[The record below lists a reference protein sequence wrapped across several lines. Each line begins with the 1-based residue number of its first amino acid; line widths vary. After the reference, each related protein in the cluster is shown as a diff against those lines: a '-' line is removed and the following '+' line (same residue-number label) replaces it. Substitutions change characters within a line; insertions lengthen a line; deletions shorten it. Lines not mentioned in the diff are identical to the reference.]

1 MTSLISEH
9 VGTAQAAANLMLAP
23 PASALAPPAAA
34 VLAPHAG
41 AMRAQAQAGTR
52 RAPAGQWPSL
62 LCGAVLLG
70 GDGIA
75 MAAAVLL
82 SLGLAPPAVPR
93 DLAPPLAAILLYL
106 AAKGRYAERIPF
118 WTEWRLVVSASCLA
132 AVAGAVVT
140 LLTGHG
146 FDTNATILV
155 PLLFAALAAPVNRLA
170 KHALARAG
178 LWTLPV
184 VVVGD
189 GPAAAEAEAALGSD
203 QSLGYHFVARIDPV
217 SVMAESTPLRLRTAL
232 QRHRA
237 RRLLIAIDGDGA
249 LQRQVVECALRE
261 RVPFSVA
268 APSHTFPAFD
278 WDPTRLF
285 SCDTTVLSF
294 RDGLSRPSQRLAK
307 AALDVSLAALL
318 LVLAVPLFLLL
329 AAVIRLDGGPVF
341 YTQRRL
347 GAGGRPFR
355 CLKFRTMVVDSERA
369 LQTLLAADP
378 ALAAE
383 WQATRKLARDPRIT
397 WVGRF
402 LRRTSLDELPQL
414 LNVLRLEMSL
424 VGPRPIVESEVPL
437 YGEHI
442 AHYYAIRP
450 GMTGLWQI
458 SGRSSTSYARR
469 VQLDVWYVN
478 NWSVWNDLAV
488 LLKTIPVVIGREGA
502 H

>member
-1 MTSLISEH
+1 M
-9 VGTAQAAANLMLAP
+9 
-23 PASALAPPAAA
+23 
-34 VLAPHAG
+34 
-41 AMRAQAQAGTR
+41 R
-52 RAPAGQWPSL
+52 RAPVGQWHSF

-70 GDGIA
+70 ADGIA
-75 MAAAVLL
+75 MATAVLL
-82 SLGLAPPAVPR
+82 SRGLVPLGAPR
-93 DLAPPLAAILLYL
+93 DLAAPLAAIILYL